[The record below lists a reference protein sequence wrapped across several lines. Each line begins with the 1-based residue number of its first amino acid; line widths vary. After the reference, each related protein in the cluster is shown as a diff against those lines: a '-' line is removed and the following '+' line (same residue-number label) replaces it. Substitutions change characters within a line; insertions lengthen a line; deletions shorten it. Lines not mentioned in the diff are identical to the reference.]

1 MRILLPWGRTSGLS
15 NIAPPGKQSGQTGGP
30 FPRWI
35 ALAAAVLLPPSAPAQ
50 AVRITSKADTET
62 TVLAHVVAHLVG
74 DAGVSV
80 SMKERLGGTRVA
92 WDALRANDYDVYP
105 EYTGTISEQ
114 ILAGQNI
121 RGEAALR
128 EELARLGLGMTR
140 PLGFA
145 NNYALG
151 MRRARAAELGIR
163 SISDLRN
170 HPGLRLGFSNEFLKR
185 ADGWPGLQARYGL
198 PQPNPRGMDHRLA
211 YAALSDGS
219 IDVTELY
226 TTDAEI
232 RQFDLVTLTDDL
244 AFFPLYE
251 AVLVYRLDLEEQAPA
266 AVAAFKRLEGR
277 VTADA
282 VIGMNGRAA
291 AGEKPAVIAADF
303 VREHLGVAA
312 TAVVESDT
320 RRLWRLTLE
329 HLTLV
334 GVALGASILVALPL
348 GILAAR
354 RPGLGRVLL
363 GVAGIIQTIPSLAL
377 LVFMIPL
384 LKTGTLPAIVA
395 LFLYGLLPI
404 MANTAAG
411 LRGIPP
417 SMAESAEALGLSA
430 TARLWRVELPLA
442 SRSIL
447 AGIKTSAVITIGTA
461 TLGALIGAGGYGQPI
476 QTGLQ
481 LNDHREILF
490 GAVPAAVLALVV
502 QGLFEVAERVFVPR
516 GLRLER
522 AG

>member
-1 MRILLPWGRTSGLS
+1 L
-15 NIAPPGKQSGQTGGP
+15 
-30 FPRWI
+30 
-35 ALAAAVLLPPSAPAQ
+35 LAAAIPSAAFAQ
-50 AVRITSKADTET
+50 PVRVGSKADTET
-62 TVLAHVVAHLVG
+62 TILAEVVGHLVR
-74 DAGVSV
+74 DAGFPVEL
-80 SMKERLGGTRVA
+80 KARLGGTVLVY
-92 WDALRANDYDVYP
+92 DALRADSLDVYP
-105 EYTGTISEQ
+105 EYTGTLSEQ
-114 ILAGQNI
+114 IFAGKNV
-121 RGEAALR
+121 RGEESLR
-128 EELARLGLGMTR
+128 AELARHGLGMTR

-151 MRRARAAELGIR
+151 MRRARAAELGIQT
-163 SISDLRN
+163 ISDLRS
-170 HPGLRLGFSNEFLKR
+170 HPELRLGFSSEFLKR
-185 ADGWPGLQARYGL
+185 ADGWPGLRGRYGL
-198 PQPNPRGMDHRLA
+198 PQTDPRGMDHRLA
-211 YAALSDGS
+211 YEALAESA

-232 RQFDLVTLTDDL
+232 KQFDLVTLADDL
-244 AFFPLYE
+244 GFFPLYE
-251 AVLVYRLDLEEQAPA
+251 AVLVYRLDLEQRAPA
-266 AVAAFKRLEGR
+266 AVAAFKRLEGK
-277 VTADA
+277 VSADA
-282 VIGMNGRAA
+282 VIAMNGRATERVPP
-291 AGEKPAVIAADF
+291 GEIAADF
-303 VREHLGVAA
+303 VREQFGLQATAA
-312 TAVVESDT
+312 TESDAH
-320 RRLWRLTLE
+320 RLWRLTLE

-411 LRGIPP
+411 LRGIPA
-417 SMAESAEALGLSA
+417 SVAESAEALGLSA
-430 TARLWRVELPLA
+430 GYRLWRIELPLA

-502 QGLFEVAERVFVPR
+502 QGLFEFAERVFVPR

-522 AG
+522 AT

>member
-1 MRILLPWGRTSGLS
+1 
-15 NIAPPGKQSGQTGGP
+15 
-30 FPRWI
+30 
-35 ALAAAVLLPPSAPAQ
+35 
-50 AVRITSKADTET
+50 
-62 TVLAHVVAHLVG
+62 
-74 DAGVSV
+74 
-80 SMKERLGGTRVA
+80 
-92 WDALRANDYDVYP
+92 
-105 EYTGTISEQ
+105 
-114 ILAGQNI
+114 
-121 RGEAALR
+121 
-128 EELARLGLGMTR
+128 
-140 PLGFA
+140 
-145 NNYALG
+145 
-151 MRRARAAELGIR
+151 MRRARAAELGIK

-170 HPGLRLGFSNEFLKR
+170 HPGLVLGFSNEFLKR
-185 ADGWPGLQARYGL
+185 TDGWPGLKARYGL
-198 PQPNPRGMDHRLA
+198 PQADPRGMDHRLA
-211 YAALSDGS
+211 YAALAGGS

-244 AFFPLYE
+244 GFFPLYE
-251 AVLVYRLDLEEQAPA
+251 AVLVYRLDLEERSPA

-277 VTADA
+277 VSAEA
-282 VIGMNGRAA
+282 VIAMNGRAA
-291 AGEKPAVIAADF
+291 AGENPAVIAADF
-303 VREHLGVAA
+303 VREHLGVAV
-312 TAVVESDT
+312 TADVESDG
-320 RRLWRLTLE
+320 RRLWRLTVE

-334 GVALGASILVALPL
+334 GIALGASVLVALPL

-384 LKTGTLPAIVA
+384 LKTGTVPAVVA

-417 SMAESAEALGLSA
+417 AMAESAEALGLSA
-430 TARLWRVELPLA
+430 AARLWRVELPLA

-490 GAVPAAVLALVV
+490 GAVPAAVMALVV
-502 QGLFEVAERVFVPR
+502 QGLFEFAERVFVPR
-516 GLRLER
+516 GLRLEP

>member
-1 MRILLPWGRTSGLS
+1 MTRLVVASLVVLVLP
-15 NIAPPGKQSGQTGGP
+15 
-30 FPRWI
+30 
-35 ALAAAVLLPPSAPAQ
+35 VPSMAQ
-50 AVRITSKADTET
+50 PVRIGSKADTET
-62 TVLAHVVAHLVG
+62 TILAEIVGHLVR
-74 DAGVSV
+74 DAGRQVEI
-80 SMKERLGGTRVA
+80 KARLGGTVLVY
-92 WDALRANDYDVYP
+92 DALRADSLDVYP
-105 EYTGTISEQ
+105 EYTGTLSEQ
-114 ILAGQNI
+114 IFAGKNV

-128 EELARLGLGMTR
+128 EELARQGLGMTK

-151 MRRARAAELGIR
+151 MRRARAAELGIK
-163 SISDLRN
+163 SISDLRG
-170 HPGLRLGFSNEFLKR
+170 HPELRLGFSSEFLKR
-185 ADGWPGLQARYGL
+185 ADGWPGLHTRYGL
-198 PQPNPRGMDHRLA
+198 PQADPRGMDHRLA
-211 YAALSDGS
+211 YEALAEGA

-232 RQFDLVTLTDDL
+232 KKFDLVTLTDDRG
-244 AFFPLYE
+244 FFPFYE
-251 AVLVYRLDLEEQAPA
+251 AVLVYRLDLRSRFPSAPVVFQELEA
-266 AVAAFKRLEGR
+266 AIS
-277 VTADA
+277 ADA
-282 VIGMNGRAA
+282 VIDMNGRAA
-291 AGEKPAVIAADF
+291 DGEHPAVIAADF
-303 VREHLGVAA
+303 VRERLGVSA
-312 TAVVESDT
+312 TAVVETDA

-348 GILAAR
+348 GIWAAK
-354 RPGLGRVLL
+354 RPTLGRVLL
-363 GVAGIIQTIPSLAL
+363 GIAGIIQTIPSLAL

-417 SMAESAEALGLSA
+417 SIVESAEALGLSVMY
-430 TARLWRVELPLA
+430 RLWRIELPLA

-490 GAVPAAVLALVV
+490 GAVPAAGLALVV
-502 QGLFEVAERVFVPR
+502 QGLFELAERVFVPR

>member
-1 MRILLPWGRTSGLS
+1 MSRPIHPCLRCGLVL
-15 NIAPPGKQSGQTGGP
+15 
-30 FPRWI
+30 
-35 ALAAAVLLPPSAPAQ
+35 LAAAIPSAAFAQ
-50 AVRITSKADTET
+50 PVRVGSKADTET
-62 TVLAHVVAHLVG
+62 TILAEVVGHLVRE
-74 DAGVSV
+74 AGFPVEL
-80 SMKERLGGTRVA
+80 KARLGGTVLVY
-92 WDALRANDYDVYP
+92 DALRADSLDVYP
-105 EYTGTISEQ
+105 EYTGTLSEQ
-114 ILAGQNI
+114 IFAGKNV
-121 RGEAALR
+121 RGEEGLR
-128 EELARLGLGMTR
+128 AELAKHGLGVTR

-151 MRRARAAELGIR
+151 MRRARATDLGIKT
-163 SISDLRN
+163 ISDLRK
-170 HPGLRLGFSNEFLKR
+170 HPNLRLGFSSEFLKR
-185 ADGWPGLQARYGL
+185 ADGWPGLRARYGL
-198 PQPNPRGMDHRLA
+198 PQTDPRGMDHRLA
-211 YAALSDGS
+211 YEALAEGA

-232 RQFDLVTLTDDL
+232 KQFDLVTLADDL
-244 AFFPLYE
+244 GFFPLYE
-251 AVLVYRLDLEEQAPA
+251 AVLVYRLDLEQRAPA
-266 AVAAFKRLEGR
+266 AVAAFKKLEGK
-277 VTADA
+277 VSADA
-282 VIGMNGRAA
+282 VIAMNGRATERVPP
-291 AGEKPAVIAADF
+291 GEIAADF
-303 VREHLGVAA
+303 VREQFGFEATAA
-312 TAVVESDT
+312 TESDA

-363 GVAGIIQTIPSLAL
+363 GVAGVIQTIPSLAL

-417 SMAESAEALGLSA
+417 SITESAEALGLSA
-430 TARLWRVELPLA
+430 AYR
-442 SRSIL
+442 
-447 AGIKTSAVITIGTA
+447 
-461 TLGALIGAGGYGQPI
+461 ALIGAGGYGQPI

-502 QGLFEVAERVFVPR
+502 QGLFELAERAFVPR
-516 GLRLER
+516 GLRLEPVT
-522 AG
+522 

>member
-1 MRILLPWGRTSGLS
+1 VRRV
-15 NIAPPGKQSGQTGGP
+15 
-30 FPRWI
+30 
-35 ALAAAVLLPPSAPAQ
+35 ALAAALLAAPAL
-50 AVRITSKADTET
+50 ADDRPVRIGSKADTET
-62 TVLAHVVAHLVG
+62 TILAEVVAHLVR
-74 DAGVSV
+74 DAAHPVE
-80 SMKERLGGTRVA
+80 MKTRLGGTRFV
-92 WDALRANDYDVYP
+92 WDALIADSLDVYP
-105 EYTGTISEQ
+105 EYTGTLTEQ
-114 ILAGQNI
+114 IFSGRGI

-151 MRRARAAELGIR
+151 MRRARAAELGVK
-163 SISDLRN
+163 SISDLRR
-170 HPGLRLGFSNEFLKR
+170 HRDLKFGFSNEFMKR
-185 ADGWPGLQARYGL
+185 EDGWPGLKARYAL
-198 PQPNPRGMDHRLA
+198 PQTDVKGMDHRVA
-211 YAALSDGS
+211 YEALSKGS

-232 RQFDLVTLTDDL
+232 RLFDLVTLEDDL
-244 AFFPLYE
+244 GFFPLYE
-251 AVLVYRLDLEEQAPA
+251 AVLVYRLDLEQRAPA
-266 AVAAFKRLEGR
+266 AVSAFKRLEGR

-282 VIGMNGRAA
+282 VIAMNGRAVDKVPPT
-291 AGEKPAVIAADF
+291 EIAADF
-303 VREHLGVAA
+303 VREQFGVQA
-312 TAVVESDT
+312 TVATESDA

-348 GILAAR
+348 GIVAAR
-354 RPGLGRVLL
+354 RPGLGGFLI
-363 GVAGIIQTIPSLAL
+363 GMAGLIQTVPSLAL

-384 LKTGTLPAIVA
+384 LKTGTVPAIVA

-411 LRGIPP
+411 LKNIPP
-417 SMAESAEALGLSA
+417 SMAESAEALGLSPLA
-430 TARLWRVELPLA
+430 KLIRVDLPLA

-481 LNDHREILF
+481 MNDHREILF
-490 GAVPAAVLALVV
+490 GAVPAAIMALATH
-502 QGLFEVAERVFVPR
+502 GLFELAERVLVPR
-516 GLRLER
+516 GLRLTPTN
-522 AG
+522 

>member
-1 MRILLPWGRTSGLS
+1 MRPIIGLWAALLC
-15 NIAPPGKQSGQTGGP
+15 
-30 FPRWI
+30 
-35 ALAAAVLLPPSAPAQ
+35 VLLPATVNGQ

-62 TVLAHVVAHLVG
+62 TVLANIVAQLVG
-74 DAGVSV
+74 DAGAPVYL
-80 SMKERLGGTRVA
+80 KERLGGTRVP

-105 EYTGTISEQ
+105 EYTGTITEQ
-114 ILAGQNI
+114 LLSNKGI

-128 EELARLGLGMTR
+128 EELGRLGLGMTR

-151 MRRARAAELGIR
+151 MRRARAAELGIKT
-163 SISDLRN
+163 ISDLRN
-170 HPGLRLGFSNEFLKR
+170 HPSVRLGFSNEFLKR
-185 ADGWPGLQARYGL
+185 ADGWPGLKARYAL
-198 PQPNPRGMDHRLA
+198 PQADPRGMDHRLA
-211 YAALSDGS
+211 YAALAEGS

-232 RQFDLVTLTDDL
+232 QKFDLVTLTDDL
-244 AFFPLYE
+244 GFFPLYE
-251 AVLVYRLDLEEQAPA
+251 AVLVYRLDLEQRSPA
-266 AVAAFKRLEGR
+266 AVGAFKRLEGR
-277 VTADA
+277 VTADT
-282 VIGMNGRAA
+282 VIAMNGRAA
-291 AGEKPAVIAADF
+291 DGEKPAVIAAEF
-303 VREHLGVAA
+303 IREHFGVVT
-312 TAVVESDT
+312 TALVESDG
-320 RRLWRLTLE
+320 RRLWRLTVE

-334 GVALGASILVALPL
+334 AVALGASILVALPL
-348 GILAAR
+348 GIVAAR

-404 MANTAAG
+404 MATTAAG

-490 GAVPAAVLALVV
+490 GAIPAAILALVV
-502 QGLFEVAERVFVPR
+502 QGMFELAERVLVPR

-522 AG
+522 RH